1 MDRSTRLGMLKA
13 EVPFSFSREAYSP
26 PTAEDQFI
34 VQDEETEERYN
45 FKLVE
50 AVERAK
56 ENKGKLFA
64 GIQFYVTPKVPVD
77 TKLLRNVVTANG
89 GQVRMLP
96 LTL

>member
-1 MDRSTRLGMLKA
+1 MQDL
-13 EVPFSFSREAYSP
+13 PFSFSREAYALH
-26 PTAEDQFI
+26 TAEDQFI
-34 VQDEETEERYN
+34 VKDEETEERYN

-50 AVERAK
+50 AIERAK

-89 GQVRMLP
+89 GQVRVYLP
-96 LTL
+96 SL